1 MFPFREEILED
12 NKKYV
17 LVKREFENNLSSEE
31 LVWHRDREDRDIILK
46 EGAGW
51 YIQYDNK
58 LPILMEKE
66 INYSIPKETWH
77 RIINKNNTKLII
89 EVKKYK

>member
-1 MFPFREEILED
+1 MFPFKEEFLED
-12 NKKYV
+12 NKNYI
-17 LVKREFENNLSSEE
+17 LVKREFEKNISSEE
-31 LVWHRDREDRDIILK
+31 LIWHRDREDRDIVLK
-46 EGAGW
+46 EGSGW
-51 YIQYDNK
+51 YIQYDNS

-77 RIINKNNTKLII
+77 RIINKNNTKLVI